1 MYYKCNRVNLIR
13 GSSYIDSPDW
23 IKKVKINPK
32 NTGNKYLQYTA
43 TVALN
48 CCIKL

>member
-23 IKKVKINPK
+23 IKKSK
-32 NTGNKYLQYTA
+32 NKSKKYRQ
-43 TVALN
+43 
-48 CCIKL
+48 